1 MAKDTRSIARRAGSS
16 ASARTTIAVQG
27 ARVHNLKNIS
37 VEIPRDKLIV
47 VTGLSGSGKSS
58 LAFDTI
64 YAEGQRRYMESLS
77 SYAKRFVAQVAK
89 PDVDFVFGL
98 SPVISIEQKT
108 IGSNPR
114 STVGTMTDIASYL
127 NLLFA
132 TIGQPHCPR
141 TGEPTPSRTASQILE
156 AILSLPEGTE
166 IELRAPVFKVY
177 GEELDFALTEVRK
190 KGCRRLIVDG
200 RPVDISEDVELD
212 ESQVRHMDAVVDRL
226 VVSPRHEKAIKAAIA
241 ATLLVG
247 DGLLQAQ
254 VVKGANKAESARFY
268 QALCSATHHFV
279 YGDIQ
284 PDYFVFNNP
293 ESACRT
299 CGGLGVH
306 KLTHPELLVPDPRR
320 SIRAGCFVREA
331 FKYNP
336 DTWDG
341 RMMYSLAKALHFSLD
356 TPWEEAL
363 RVGTSGDPLRYRSE
377 DRARFAAGGEGKPGR
392 LGGQG
397 GRLRRH
403 RPPYRAALS
412 PLPAARRSKLGDGGL
427 ARQRDGRAH
436 LPRLQGRTSPSHQA
450 LLHHCGQ
457 DHPRVRPAQFR

>member
-1 MAKDTRSIARRAGSS
+1 
-16 ASARTTIAVQG
+16 
-27 ARVHNLKNIS
+27 
-37 VEIPRDKLIV
+37 
-47 VTGLSGSGKSS
+47 
-58 LAFDTI
+58 
-64 YAEGQRRYMESLS
+64 MESLS

-108 IGSNPR
+108 IANNPR

-177 GEELDFALTEVRK
+177 GEELDFVFTEVRK

-200 RPVDISEDVELD
+200 KPVDISRRSRARRVEGPATWTR
-212 ESQVRHMDAVVDRL
+212 SSTASSSSRK
-226 VVSPRHEKAIKAAIA
+226 HEKAIKAGIA

-247 DGLLQAQ
+247 DGLLQ
-254 VVKGANKAESARFY
+254 VHSSRARARRRRSGSTR
-268 QALCSATHHFV
+268 ALCSATHHFV
-279 YGDIQ
+279 YGDIG
-284 PDYFVFNNP
+284 PEYFVFNNP

-299 CGGLGVH
+299 CGGLGVD
-306 KLTHPELLVPDPRR
+306 KLTHPELLVPDPQR
-320 SIRAGCFVREA
+320 SILGGCFVREA

-341 RMMYSLAKALHFSLD
+341 RMMYSLAAG
-356 TPWEEAL
+356 A
-363 RVGTSGDPLRYRSE
+363 RVSRSTRRGSSCRRRRGTRSSTASSRE
-377 DRARFAAGGEGKPGR
+377 DRDRRRRPTRRSSATTGR
-392 LGGQG
+392 
-397 GRLRRH
+397 
-403 RPPYRAALS
+403 
-412 PLPAARRSKLGDGGL
+412 ARRSASAASPGGSSGTT
-427 ARQRDGRAH
+427 AATASAAKPTRGWRRGSTR
-436 LPRLQGRTSPSHQA
+436 
-450 LLHHCGQ
+450 
-457 DHPRVRPAQFR
+457 